1 MEQPNKTSCP
11 LDQCGIPSWKVPYGS
26 CVRGVG
32 TWGWFS
38 AVVTNVS
45 GRYHQMTQNFAWRF
59 QFNPSVGHGPT
70 RNLGLIISP
79 SRRQR
84 ASMLLRMLLLLPGG
98 TSGGALRKLAFLQ
111 QDGDN
116 RSVSVTNAVL
126 SNSGHLREERAS
138 GIMGPESIIIDKYD
152 DNAFHPLHSRVYV
165 HGLLSP

>member
-1 MEQPNKTSCP
+1 ME
-11 LDQCGIPSWKVPYGS
+11 GS
-26 CVRGVG
+26 LWVLRPRRWYLGLV
-32 TWGWFS
+32 FS
-38 AVVTNVS
+38 SRYKCKWSVS
-45 GRYHQMTQNFAWRF
+45 SDDTKFRLEI
-59 QFNPSVGHGPT
+59 SVQSECRTRST